1 MFEEIKQISNDSIL
15 DDKLR
20 QAMIKQMEIGY
31 QQMYEIN
38 LQIANEWYD
47 VENEAEAINDQIVK
61 GEWWSWLK
69 LYKVT
74 FYKVI
79 KMSSGITFR
88 CYGCRSC

>member
-61 GEWWSWLK
+61 GEW
-69 LYKVT
+69 
-74 FYKVI
+74 
-79 KMSSGITFR
+79 
-88 CYGCRSC
+88 